1 MQVTDEMVQVAAK
14 AAFYATPRNRKFEQ
28 LSAWKRSIAL
38 DEARAALTAA
48 LAAMWRPIGE
58 APKDG
63 QRILAIYGG
72 QTRIVQYAKTSH
84 VPLYGFCL
92 ADQGPEDFDIVPE
105 SKIAGWQPLPSP
117 PAQEG

>member
-1 MQVTDEMVQVAAK
+1 MQVTDEMVRVAAGAMK
-14 AAFYATPRNRKFEQ
+14 RQRRNEIETGLCRATYEDMAK
-28 LSAWKRSIAL
+28 L
-38 DEARAALTAA
+38 ALTAA
-48 LAAMWRPIGE
+48 LGAMWRPISE

-105 SKIAGWQPLPSP
+105 SKIAGWQTLPSP

>member
-1 MQVTDEMVQVAAK
+1 MQVTDEMVLAAWE
-14 AAFYATPRNRKFEQ
+14 AYDNAPGYFTNSELMRAT
-28 LSAWKRSIAL
+28 
-38 DEARAALTAA
+38 LTAA
-48 LAAMWRPIGE
+48 LGAMWRPISE

>member
-1 MQVTDEMVQVAAK
+1 MQVTDEMVAK
-14 AAFYATPRNRKFEQ
+14 AVETYTAKCGGWYTAGTNPM
-28 LSAWKRSIAL
+28 
-38 DEARAALTAA
+38 RAALSAA
-48 LAAMWRPIGE
+48 FAAMWRPISE

-105 SKIAGWQPLPSP
+105 SKIAGWQTLPSP

>member
-1 MQVTDEMVQVAAK
+1 MTALYPTALEEAA
-14 AAFYATPRNRKFEQ
+14 
-28 LSAWKRSIAL
+28 
-38 DEARAALTAA
+38 
-48 LAAMWRPIGE
+48 
-58 APKDG
+58 KDG

-92 ADQGPEDFDIVPE
+92 AEQGPEDFDIVPE